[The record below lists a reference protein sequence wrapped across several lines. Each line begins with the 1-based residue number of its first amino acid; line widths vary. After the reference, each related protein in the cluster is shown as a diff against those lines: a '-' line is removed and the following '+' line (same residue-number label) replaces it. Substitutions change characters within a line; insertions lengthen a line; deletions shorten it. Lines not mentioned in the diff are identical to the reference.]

1 MASDAAMPLSPR
13 TAARLQSYGEPRVV
27 RRPGAGV
34 ALRDLATGLNSAD
47 LHYLFDRYGEARAN
61 AALHGAWMMYRS
73 HCRAQLTVAEVRG
86 DEGMLWYED
95 ERDAE
100 WVVDKLEG
108 ACER

>member
-1 MASDAAMPLSPR
+1 
-13 TAARLQSYGEPRVV
+13 
-27 RRPGAGV
+27 
-34 ALRDLATGLNSAD
+34 
-47 LHYLFDRYGEARAN
+47 
-61 AALHGAWMMYRS
+61 MMYRS